1 MSDVLSQE
9 EINMLLGGGNAAE
22 ETPPGGGAKLTD
34 EEREALLQIGNT
46 SMSSASSTLF
56 TLVSQRVTI
65 AEPEV
70 TEMSVPDLKKRIS
83 EPSVFVSVDYT
94 KGIEGSNFLILDE
107 AGAKVIAELMMGGDA
122 SELPETLDELYLSA
136 ISEAANQMIA
146 SSSIALSDLFGIA
159 IDISP
164 PDVAY
169 EKIDVLADKEQ
180 LFKDESD
187 VVVIA
192 FEMKIGDLVT
202 SEIVQIMT
210 VDVAKDLANMLG
222 EKSGVVMEEKQVE
235 PEPVDQPVQ
244 QPVQSAA
251 PANQGSSNVQPAG
264 TVNAQ
269 TVQFESLNIAGN
281 RGVSSGEIDL
291 IRNVPLEIS
300 VELGR
305 ATKKISEILSF
316 GTGTVIELNK
326 LVGEPLDVLVNGSLI
341 GKGEVVVVDEHYG
354 VRITEIIVPNQQS

>member
-9 EINMLLGGGNAAE
+9 EINMLLGGGGAADE
-22 ETPPGGGAKLTD
+22 GASEKLKLTD
-34 EEREALLQIGNT
+34 EERDALLEIGNT
-46 SMSSASSTLF
+46 SMGAASSTLF
-56 TLVSQRVTI
+56 TLVNQRVTI
-65 AEPEV
+65 LAPEV
-70 TEMSVPDLKKRIS
+70 TEMPVPDLKERIS

-122 SELPETLDELYLSA
+122 SELPETLDELHLSA

-169 EKIDVLADKEQ
+169 EKIDVLADKEA
-180 LFKDESD
+180 LFNDEGD

-192 FEMKIGDLVT
+192 FNMKIGDLVT

-210 VDVAKDLANMLG
+210 VEVAKGLAKNMLDD
-222 EKSGVVMEEKQVE
+222 EKRGVVMEKSQEEAAPAAQ
-235 PEPVDQPVQ
+235 PAQQPVQ
-244 QPVQSAA
+244 QPAPSAPSAVQSG
-251 PANQGSSNVQPAG
+251 PA
-264 TVNAQ
+264 VNAQ
-269 TVQFESLNIAGN
+269 TVQFESLNLSGN
-281 RGVSSGEIDL
+281 RGASSGEIDL

-305 ATKKISEILSF
+305 TTKKISEILSF
-316 GTGTVIELNK
+316 GTGTVIELNR

-341 GKGEVVVVDEHYG
+341 GRGEVVVVDEHYG
-354 VRITEIIVPNQQS
+354 VRITEIVVPNKQ

>member
-9 EINMLLGGGNAAE
+9 EINMLLGGGGAADEPAAE
-22 ETPPGGGAKLTD
+22 VLKLTD
-34 EEREALLQIGNT
+34 EERDALLEIGNT

-65 AEPEV
+65 SAPEV
-70 TEMSVPDLKKRIS
+70 TEMSVAALKERVS

-94 KGIEGSNFLILDE
+94 KGIKGSNFLILDE

-122 SELPETLDELYLSA
+122 SELPETLDELHLSA

-146 SSSIALSDLFGIA
+146 SSSIAISDLFGIS

-169 EKIDVLADKEQ
+169 EKIDVLANKEAM
-180 LFKDESD
+180 FKDEGN

-192 FEMKIGDLVT
+192 FNMRIGELVT
-202 SEIVQIMT
+202 SEIVQIMS
-210 VDVAKDLANMLG
+210 VQVAKDLAKNMLDDD
-222 EKSGVVMEEKQVE
+222 KKGVVMETSSQEE
-235 PEPVDQPVQ
+235 TAPAAQPAQ
-244 QPVQSAA
+244 SASSAVQSG
-251 PANQGSSNVQPAG
+251 PA
-264 TVNAQ
+264 VNAQ
-269 TVQFESLNIAGN
+269 TVQFESLNLTGN
-281 RGVSSGEIDL
+281 RGASSGEIDL

-316 GTGTVIELNK
+316 GSGTVIELNK

-354 VRITEIIVPNQQS
+354 VRITEIIVPSRQ